1 MRKLSNYTHAR
12 YCTDEADVLSGLAE
26 VNEAIKYCN
35 LMDKAIPGY
44 YYNRRNK
51 LMEKLKLVVT
61 KGLKTHE
68 FRYGG
73 HIFQAQR
80 PFKVHEDFGYVG
92 RRLTR
97 LVIHGWDW
105 DNFWICANAVGHE
118 NLSLKNADIFL
129 MDRDILVVPCG
140 GFLGEYVIE

>member
-26 VNEAIKYCN
+26 INEAIKYCN
-35 LMDKAIPGY
+35 LMDKAIPRY

-68 FRYGG
+68 FRYGVIYSKQNA
-73 HIFQAQR
+73 HS
-80 PFKVHEDFGYVG
+80 KYV
-92 RRLTR
+92 
-97 LVIHGWDW
+97 
-105 DNFWICANAVGHE
+105 
-118 NLSLKNADIFL
+118 K
-129 MDRDILVVPCG
+129 ILAM
-140 GFLGEYVIE
+140 